1 APSPGPDPPEP
12 PCKLSEHMGNLLDN
26 PMFSDFTIC
35 VGGQELKAHKAILA
49 ACSVVFAAMFHNGME
64 GRKMKR
70 LVITDVEDPEVLKET
85 LRFIY
90 TGKAPNVGN
99 MADELLAAA
108 DEFALEKLKV
118 MCKKELCANLSVEKA
133 ADSLIL
139 ADLYSADQLKAQTL
153 EFISSHAS
161 DVVETSG
168 WRNMIDSHLHLVA
181 EAFHALATTQIP
193 TIGPP
198 SKRIRMR

>member
-1 APSPGPDPPEP
+1 MSNSRVSSPPSPGPDPPEP
-12 PCKLSEHMGNLLDN
+12 PCKLSEDMGNLLDN
-26 PMFSDFTIC
+26 PIFSDVTIC

-49 ACSVVFAAMFHNGME
+49 ARSAVFAAMFQIGIE
-64 GRKMKR
+64 GRKVKR
-70 LVITDVEDPEVLKET
+70 LVIADVVDPEALKET

-108 DEFALEKLKV
+108 DRYALEKLKV
-118 MCKKELCANLSVEKA
+118 MCEKELCANLSVEKA
-133 ADSLIL
+133 ADTLIL
-139 ADLYSADQLKAQTL
+139 ADLYSADLKAQTL
-153 EFISSHAS
+153 EFICSHAS

-181 EAFHALATTQIP
+181 EAFYALATKQTH
-193 TIGPP
+193 
-198 SKRIRMR
+198 